1 VLVIKGILIA
11 ANALPKFIPQMFTAV
26 GMLPPS
32 KVLVVGVGVGG
43 LQALATAKRL
53 GAVTHAV
60 DIRPAAMEQAT
71 SLGAKVFDLGVPA
84 ELAIGEGGYAKYL
97 PKEWLVKEREKL
109 NEIFTRNGH
118 RFPKC
123 FGTRKSST
131 YTYN

>member
-1 VLVIKGILIA
+1 
-11 ANALPKFIPQMFTAV
+11 MFTAV
-26 GMLPPS
+26 WYASTFKSSSCRCWSWRDYKL
-32 KVLVVGVGVGG
+32 LL
-43 LQALATAKRL
+43 LQKEL
-53 GAVTHAV
+53 GAALLTLV

-109 NEIFTRNGH
+109 NEILPEMDIVFL
-118 RFPKC
+118 KC

-131 YTYN
+131 YTY